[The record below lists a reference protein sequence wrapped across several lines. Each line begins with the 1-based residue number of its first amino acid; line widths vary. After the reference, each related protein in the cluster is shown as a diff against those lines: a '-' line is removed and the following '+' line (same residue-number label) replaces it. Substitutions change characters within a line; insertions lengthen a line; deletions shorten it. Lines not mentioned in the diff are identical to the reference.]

1 LGERKIIKNL
11 TLISFIYYILFL
23 TFIVIG
29 SASSL
34 GAVVDFS
41 DFMILSMAFPNILGL
56 IVLAP
61 EVKLEMTQYFKDLK
75 EGIIKKT
82 K

>member
-1 LGERKIIKNL
+1 M
-11 TLISFIYYILFL
+11 
-23 TFIVIG
+23 IG

-56 IVLAP
+56 IILAP
-61 EVKLEMTQYFKDLK
+61 EVKADLK
-75 EGIIKKT
+75 QYLKDIKRGVIKKY

>member
-1 LGERKIIKNL
+1 VTKNL
-11 TLISFIYYILFL
+11 YLISLIYYIIFL
-23 TFIVIG
+23 IFVVVG

-56 IVLAP
+56 LILAP
-61 EVKLEMTQYFKDLK
+61 EVKQDMKQYFND
-75 EGIIKKT
+75 IKTGVIKRF